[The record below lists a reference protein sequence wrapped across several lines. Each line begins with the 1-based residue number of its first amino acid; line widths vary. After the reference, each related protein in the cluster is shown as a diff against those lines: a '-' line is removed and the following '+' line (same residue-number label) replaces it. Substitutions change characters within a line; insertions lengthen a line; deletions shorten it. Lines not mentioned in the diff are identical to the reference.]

1 MKTPDLNHEFVTEMT
16 ADEWLEAV
24 DAELV
29 RKARRHLRSF
39 PTGLVNEVLYDGD
52 TPEQAAR
59 YLLSRGAR

>member
-1 MKTPDLNHEFVTEMT
+1 MKTPEFVTDLT
-16 ADEWLEAV
+16 ADEWLAAV

-59 YLLSRGAR
+59 YMLSRGRA

>member
-1 MKTPDLNHEFVTEMT
+1 MTDDVEDFTP
-16 ADEWLEAV
+16 DEWLAAV

-29 RKARRHLRSF
+29 RKARRHLLSF

-59 YLLSRGAR
+59 YLLSRGRS

>member
-1 MKTPDLNHEFVTEMT
+1 MDETIADLTPEQ
-16 ADEWLEAV
+16 WLDAV

-29 RKARRHLRSF
+29 RQARRHLRSF

-59 YLLSRGAR
+59 FLLSRVRP

>member
-1 MKTPDLNHEFVTEMT
+1 MTDLPVDPPELT
-16 ADEWLEAV
+16 ADDWLSAV

-59 YLLSRGAR
+59 YLLSRGRS

>member
-1 MKTPDLNHEFVTEMT
+1 MTDDVVDPPELT
-16 ADEWLEAV
+16 ADEWLSAV

-29 RKARRHLRSF
+29 RQARRHLRSF

-59 YLLSRGAR
+59 FLLSRGRS